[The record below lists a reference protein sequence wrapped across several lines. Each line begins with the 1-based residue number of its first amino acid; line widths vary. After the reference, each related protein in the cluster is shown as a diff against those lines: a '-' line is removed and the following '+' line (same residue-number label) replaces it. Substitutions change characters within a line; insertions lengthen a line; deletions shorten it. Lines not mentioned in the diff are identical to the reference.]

1 MAMQTTTVK
10 PLNQNKI
17 PLTLK
22 GILLKDQNW
31 HRFYE
36 KYESRIRSPIKDAVI
51 KLLACKTN
59 ARGEFKYHCS
69 NSKCTHTKKVPFTC
83 KHRLCSS
90 CGKKATMQWI
100 ERQSQHFPDVAYQ
113 HIVFTMPAEF
123 RALFWANRFLL
134 NKIAAIAADCIRTIT
149 DTQGAIVGMFVAI
162 HTFGGDLKRH
172 VHVHLSVSLGGLN
185 KAKTQWKTIPKFCDN
200 DLFPLWRARIIKL
213 IRNSYNKGKL
223 TLVDN
228 LVHLQKDPE
237 GFNRFLSVQYA
248 RWWNVSCQLPDKS
261 HKRNTEY
268 FSRYV
273 KRPAIANSRLQHYN
287 GSNIFFRYYNHKSK
301 QHETKKMS
309 AFEFIRAVIQHIPDK
324 GFRLIRYYGFL
335 ANRLRGVYLPLIR
348 QLLNLAEPIITH
360 GQSSYANLLQASF
373 NFDPLKCIL
382 CGSHMVLTSIRI
394 GKTVTQ
400 LQHFHEELAL
410 GKPIR

>member
-1 MAMQTTTVK
+1 MAMITTTITPV
-10 PLNQNKI
+10 NQKKI

-22 GILLKDQNW
+22 SVLLSDKNW
-31 HRFYE
+31 FRFFE
-36 KYESRIRSPIKDAVI
+36 KYEARIRPAIIDAVV
-51 KLLACKTN
+51 KLLACKTG

-69 NSKCTHTKKVPFTC
+69 NANCTHTKRVPFTC

-100 ERQSQHFPDVAYQ
+100 EKQSPNFPDVPYQ
-113 HIVFTMPAEF
+113 HIIFTMPAEF
-123 RALFWANRFLL
+123 RSLFWANRFLL
-134 NKIAAIAADCIRTIT
+134 NKIGAIAASCIKTIT
-149 DTQGAIVGMFVAI
+149 NTKGVTVGMFVAI

-185 KAKTQWKTIPKFCDN
+185 DRKTQWMKIKKFYN
-200 DLFPLWRARIIKL
+200 NQLFPLWRAGIIKL
-213 IRNSYNKGKL
+213 IRKSYHKGKL
-223 TLVDN
+223 ILVDD
-228 LVHLQKDPE
+228 LIHLQKDPD
-237 GFNRFLSVQYA
+237 GFNRFLNVQHE
-248 RWWNVSCQLPDKS
+248 RWWNVSCQPPDKS

-287 GSNIFFRYYNHKSK
+287 GSSLFFRYYDHKNK
-301 QHETKKMS
+301 RQETKEMS

-335 ANRLRGVYLPLIR
+335 ANRIRSICLPIIR
-348 QLLNLAEPIITH
+348 RLLNLAEPIITH
-360 GQSSYANLLQASF
+360 GLSSYANLLQKSF

-382 CGSHMVLTSIRI
+382 CGSEMILTGIRI
-394 GKTVTQ
+394 GKTAGQ
-400 LQHFHEELAL
+400 LHHYHQQLAL